1 MRQRILKKL
10 LISRLNLVY
19 YKLSHIPTVKVN
31 THLTII
37 STRGKMKGQPIF
49 QPKDITIEIIA
60 GLSYNKQNIGV
71 VIKSSSEWGGAWI

>member
-1 MRQRILKKL
+1 MQ
-10 LISRLNLVY
+10 
-19 YKLSHIPTVKVN
+19 VN

-37 STRGKMKGQPIF
+37 SVRGKMKCQPIF

-60 GLSYNKQNIGV
+60 SLSYSKQNIGV